1 MLQYINNRMIKP
13 NKPEKLKK
21 KKDTYVILKGGSLSK
36 WMNRICNLAIK
47 CSQIHLR
54 ISAKKF
60 KEEEVKEH
68 RKHDKQCNKRELR

>member
-1 MLQYINNRMIKP
+1 MVLQDINNRMIKP
-13 NKPEKLKK
+13 NQPEKLKK
-21 KKDTYVILKGGSLSK
+21 KDAYVILKGGSLSK

-47 CSQIHLR
+47 CSHIHLR

-68 RKHDKQCNKRELR
+68 RKLDKKCNKRELR